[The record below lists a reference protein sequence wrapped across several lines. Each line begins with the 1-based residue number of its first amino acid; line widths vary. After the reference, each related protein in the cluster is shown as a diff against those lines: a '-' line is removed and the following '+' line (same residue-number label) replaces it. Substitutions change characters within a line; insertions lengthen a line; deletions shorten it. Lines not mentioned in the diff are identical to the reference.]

1 MIQILEVAK
10 KNFKFLLKLSSI
22 KKKQTNIQTMNKKVR
37 HSQQRNKNDLLKN
50 QNQTSLMAQWV
61 RIGRPVQ
68 GKWV

>member
-10 KNFKFLLKLSSI
+10 KNFKFLLKLSAI
-22 KKKQTNIQTMNKKVR
+22 KKNKYANNEQKVR
-37 HSQQRNKNDLLKN
+37 HSQQRNKNDLLKT
-50 QNQTSLMAQWV
+50 QNQTSLTAQWV